1 MSAGTLH
8 MILASL
14 VFSVAYSFIKVLT
27 RDLGFWETAFL
38 RGTLGFLI
46 LSVWLVRIREPIL
59 GHRANLIPLA
69 ARGLFGGVAMIL
81 YFWALQLTTLANASS
96 LHYAHPLFTT
106 FLAVPILGERLN
118 ARKVMLV
125 FAALGGVLLIVQPTP
140 ALVRM
145 GSLPALASA
154 LFASAAYVSI
164 RFVSSREHPAVIIN
178 ALSFCTMLLAAPM
191 ALATWTAPT
200 GRLWAFVAAAGVLT
214 TVAQYFMTM
223 AYKLEQASTVSAFS
237 FSSILWSLMIG
248 ALVFGE
254 IPERLEAFGIF
265 ILFGSL
271 VALVLVRAR
280 EAHPNRRRE
289 ADLVPKEL

>member
-27 RDLGFWETAFL
+27 GALGFWETAFL

-46 LSVWLVRIREPIL
+46 LSVWLVRIGEPVL
-59 GHRANLIPLA
+59 GHRANRVPLA

-106 FLAVPILGERLN
+106 FLAVPVLGERLN
-118 ARKVMLV
+118 ARKVLLV

-140 ALVRM
+140 ALVRL
-145 GSLPALASA
+145 GSLPALVSA

-178 ALSFCTMLLAAPM
+178 ALSFCTMVLAAPM
-191 ALATWTAPT
+191 ALATWTNPT
-200 GRLWAFVAAAGVLT
+200 GRLWAFVVAAGVLT

-237 FSSILWSLMIG
+237 FSSILWALMIG

-280 EAHPNRRRE
+280 EGHPVRRRE

>member
-8 MILASL
+8 MIVASL

-27 RDLGFWETAFL
+27 RELGFWEAAFL
-38 RGTLGFLI
+38 RGTVGFAI
-46 LSVWLVRIREPIL
+46 LSVWLLRVRQPIL
-59 GHRANLIPLA
+59 GHRANLVPLA
-69 ARGLFGGVAMIL
+69 ARGIFGGVAMIL

-106 FLAVPILGERLN
+106 FLAVPVLGERLGV
-118 ARKVMLV
+118 AKVALV
-125 FAALGGVLLIVQPTP
+125 AVAMSGVLLIVQPVP
-140 ALVRM
+140 SQLDVGA
-145 GSLPALASA
+145 LPALISA

-178 ALSFCTMLLAAPM
+178 ALSFCTLILAAPM
-191 ALATWTAPT
+191 ALSTWTAPT
-200 GRLWAFVAAAGVLT
+200 PRLWGFVAAAGVLT

-223 AYKLEQASTVSAFS
+223 AYKLEQAGTVSAFS
-237 FSSILWSLMIG
+237 FTSILWSLMIG

-254 IPERLEAFGIF
+254 IPDRLEAFGIF

-271 VALVLVRAR
+271 VALVLVRGR
-280 EAHPNRRRE
+280 GAHRTRHRE